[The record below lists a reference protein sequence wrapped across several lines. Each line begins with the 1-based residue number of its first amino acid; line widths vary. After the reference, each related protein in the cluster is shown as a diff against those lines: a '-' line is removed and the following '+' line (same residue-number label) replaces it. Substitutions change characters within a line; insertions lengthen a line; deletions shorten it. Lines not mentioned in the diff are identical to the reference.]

1 MKFTDRNH
9 SYKFTPL
16 IITFCFVAFISMIS
30 IENAKGQ
37 NGPDQN
43 PNKTPAQNLKP
54 TPSPTPS
61 KRPQP
66 SELQKALN
74 EFRIQMGPAGGAG
87 GARKLK
93 AAGRQNSL
101 TGRVYEYFRNDFL
114 DAVPHEVK
122 QRGGTKSLLRRNQ
135 YGFSV
140 SGPVVAP
147 RIYDGRG
154 RTFFSVS
161 FEGTRERVARSAL
174 FTVPTDKQR
183 GADFSDL
190 VDSAGR
196 PVVVYDPTTTRSNP
210 NFDPSQPV
218 SAANPQYL
226 RDPFPNNV
234 IPENRI
240 DPVARALIR
249 MYPKSNISVGPFLS
263 NNYWVNSPFENLADG
278 VIGKLDHRLTEKQQ
292 LSANFNYSGGRRK
305 SPELFPGPA
314 NSGSPSYEYE
324 NGGLTL
330 SDSYTAS
337 PRAVW
342 TFRGSASYSKT
353 DSLENNAGQ
362 DYPKQLG
369 LNGLFSTFFPR
380 FVFSGNYLSIG
391 PSTAVFRDRSYFY
404 SGSSSV
410 SINRKSHTLRLTALA
425 RRSHVNSFSPS
436 YPSGLFVFGNS
447 ITGLPGVVNTGA
459 GFAQFLLGQVTRAEE
474 GVVLHPSY
482 YHKNF
487 FDLNA
492 SDEYRVRPGLTLDF
506 SLSLEVATARIEK
519 YNRQSTVSLDHINPV
534 NGKPGALIFAGRD
547 GVGRALQPV
556 TVRWEPSVGLAINP
570 WNDHSTIVR
579 LNYSLNYEDYP
590 LYGRHF
596 GTNGFN
602 AAPVFNSRNDQME
615 PAFLLRDGM
624 PRNFQSPPFL
634 DATAANG
641 TDADYV
647 DPSGRLPASQQWSL
661 KVQRELPRSLAIEAH
676 YTGWR
681 GAHQFV
687 DSFIRLNAV
696 PVEYLRYR
704 DQLYDDAFR
713 NSLRPYPQYRS
724 LDLGG
729 VFPGG
734 DVEGHALAMT
744 LDQRLT
750 GGLFGR
756 VSYRLAKV
764 MDNYSSGSAQDP
776 HNLRD
781 EWSLSASDVTHS
793 AQVSY
798 TYELPFGKGKKLFN
812 DGGQLSRVMAP
823 LLGGWSLSGL
833 TTWRNGAPLIIR
845 PLFNRTGGIVS
856 NLRVNVV
863 PGVDPKVE
871 EQSPQQW
878 FNPAAFAQPDDF
890 TLGDASRT
898 HPNLR
903 GPSDQF
909 HHLSL
914 TKRIELS
921 AGASLEFV
929 TEAFNFPNHA
939 NLNDPDTRIG
949 PESSPNLNA
958 GKIIGSTGGRVMQL
972 GLRILF

>member
-1 MKFTDRNH
+1 MKFTNRNH
-9 SYKFTPL
+9 SCKFASL
-16 IITFCFVAFISMIS
+16 ICALCFATLIS
-30 IENAKGQ
+30 IQNANGQ
-37 NGPDQN
+37 NAPDQN
-43 PNKTPAQNLKP
+43 PKP
-54 TPSPTPS
+54 TPAPTPAPARKTQS
-61 KRPQP
+61 

-74 EFRIQMGPAGGAG
+74 EFRIQMGHLGGAG

-93 AAGRQNSL
+93 AASKQNSL
-101 TGRVYEYFRNDFL
+101 TGRVYENFRNDFL
-114 DAVPHEVK
+114 DAVPHEVR

-154 RTFFSVS
+154 RTFFSLS

-183 GADFSDL
+183 DGDFSDL
-190 VDSAGR
+190 VDNAGQ
-196 PVVVYDPTTTRSNP
+196 PVLVYDPATTRPNP
-210 NFDPSQPV
+210 NYDPSQPV
-218 SAANPQYL
+218 SASNPQYM

-240 DPVARALIR
+240 DPVARALVG
-249 MYPKSNISVGPFLS
+249 MYPKSNVSVGPFLS

-278 VIGKLDHRLTEKQQ
+278 VIAKLDHRLTEKHQ
-292 LSANFNYSGGRRK
+292 LSANFNHSGGLRK
-305 SPELFPGPA
+305 SPEFFPGPA

-324 NGGLTL
+324 NGGLAL
-330 SDSYTAS
+330 SDTFTVS
-337 PRAVW
+337 PRVVW
-342 TFRGSASYSKT
+342 TFRGSASYNKT
-353 DSLENNAGQ
+353 DSLNGDADE
-362 DYPKQLG
+362 DYPNQLG

-380 FVFSGNYLSIG
+380 FIFSGAYLSIG
-391 PSTAVFRDRSYFY
+391 PPTAVFRDRGYSY

-425 RRSHVNSFSPS
+425 SRSRVNSFSPT
-436 YPSGLFVFGNS
+436 YPAGLFVFGNS
-447 ITGLPGVVNTGA
+447 ITGLPGVVNTGNA
-459 GFAQFLLGQVTRAEE
+459 FAQFLLGQVTRAEE
-474 GVVLHPSY
+474 GIVLHPSY
-482 YHKNF
+482 YSKNF
-487 FDLNA
+487 FEVNA
-492 SDEYRVRPGLTLDF
+492 SDEYRLRPGLTLNF
-506 SLSLEVATARIEK
+506 SLSLEVATPRIEK
-519 YNRQSTVSLDHINPV
+519 YDRQSTVSLEHINPA
-534 NGKPGALIFAGRD
+534 NGKPGALVFAGRD
-547 GVGRALQPV
+547 GVGRALQPA
-556 TVRWEPSVGLAINP
+556 TARLEPSVGLAINP
-570 WNDHSTIVR
+570 WNDRGTIVR
-579 LNYSLNYEDYP
+579 LNYSLNYGEYP

-602 AAPVFNSRNDQME
+602 ASPVFNSRNDQLE

-624 PRNFQSPPFL
+624 PRNFQPPPLL
-634 DATAANG
+634 DAAAANG
-641 TDADYV
+641 TEADYV
-647 DPSGRLPASQQWSL
+647 DPSGLLPANQQWSL
-661 KVQRELPRSLAIEAH
+661 DIQRELPRSLAVEAR

-681 GAHQFV
+681 GTHQFV

-696 PVEYLRYR
+696 PVEYLRFR
-704 DQLYDDAFR
+704 DQLYDDSFR
-713 NSLRPYPQYRS
+713 NSLRPFPQYRS

-776 HNLRD
+776 NNLRD

-793 AQVSY
+793 VQVSY

-812 DGGQLSRVMAP
+812 NDDVVSRVMAP
-823 LLGGWSLSGL
+823 LLGGLSLSGL
-833 TTWRNGAPLIIR
+833 TTWRNGTPLILR
-845 PLFNRTGGIVS
+845 PLFNRTGGIVG

-863 PGVDPKVE
+863 PGVDPTAE

-921 AGASLEFV
+921 ADASLEFV
-929 TEAFNFPNHA
+929 TESFNFTNHA

-949 PESSPNLNA
+949 SESSPNLNA